1 MWRLTGF
8 ADEVDPDL
16 NEQIQL
22 FTKLGIKHVEF
33 RSAWGTKVLDL
44 SEEQLAEAKRQL
56 DAAGISMSSVGS
68 DVGKIQ
74 IIDPFEEHLER
85 AAHAVEV
92 AKFFGSPYIR
102 MFSFF
107 IPEGD
112 DPDQYREEVMART
125 REFVQLAEAGG
136 VTMLH
141 ENEKD
146 IYGDIPRRVV
156 DLVET
161 MDSPNY
167 RAIFDPA
174 NFVQCGVR
182 PRDEAYHV
190 VRPYTDYIHIKD
202 AKFADSSVTPAGQGD
217 GQVPRGA
224 RCVGRRWLR
233 RLPLDRAA
241 PRRLRRLWR
250 PRGCAAVDSCVRR
263 ADGHSQRPGHRL
275 GLIPERRRVP

>member
-1 MWRLTGF
+1 MAAHVEIDGICRRGR
-8 ADEVDPDL
+8 PDL

-161 MDSPNY
+161 MGSQTTGPSSTRRTSSSAVCGRATRRTTWCVPTPTTSTSRTPSSP
-167 RAIFDPA
+167 
-174 NFVQCGVR
+174 
-182 PRDEAYHV
+182 
-190 VRPYTDYIHIKD
+190 T
-202 AKFADSSVTPAGQGD
+202 
-217 GQVPRGA
+217 
-224 RCVGRRWLR
+224 
-233 RLPLDRAA
+233 A
-241 PRRLRRLWR
+241 P
-250 PRGCAAVDSCVRR
+250 
-263 ADGHSQRPGHRL
+263 
-275 GLIPERRRVP
+275 